1 MSLTAAVIHDVK
13 NRLAELAMRLAA
25 SDPHSAALALD
36 ASAKLA
42 HLLLAEGQELV
53 ARIDAAAP
61 ADLLDELAAEYRD
74 LYPGRQIQTDSSA
87 SPALWYYDVSLLR
100 MALSNAVHNALRHC
114 RTEVRLA
121 ARVDGQQLVLEVR
134 DDGAGFPPALLA
146 GDAGLTAVGSSVG
159 STGLG
164 LLISRRI
171 AEAHRL
177 KGVAGRLALA
187 NADGAV
193 LQIILP

>member
-74 LYPGRQIQTDSSA
+74 LYPGRQKQTDSSA